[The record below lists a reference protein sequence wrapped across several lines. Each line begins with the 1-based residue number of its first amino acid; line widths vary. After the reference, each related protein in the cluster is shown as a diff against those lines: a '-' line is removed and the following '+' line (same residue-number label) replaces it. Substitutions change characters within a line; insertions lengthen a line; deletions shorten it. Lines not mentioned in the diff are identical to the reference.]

1 MEQIFK
7 QLGYIRKINEKTFR
21 DRGYRVVFKVAMS
34 NIEKLKKKISDSI
47 KQKKDLK
54 NFEDKEKKILRKNNR
69 ILFDK
74 IIKDDEFQKELN
86 TLISHMNKN
95 LKGFEFPY
103 KCTYEEYDNS
113 YIGRLQLEFCLN
125 DNQIKNPEFIG
136 ENRVLATLA
145 VDEGFNEITISD
157 WDSNAD
163 QLKFSK
169 NEIKKAQ
176 SEFIS
181 LVTNVISKQNFK

>member
-1 MEQIFK
+1 
-7 QLGYIRKINEKTFR
+7 
-21 DRGYRVVFKVAMS
+21 
-34 NIEKLKKKISDSI
+34 
-47 KQKKDLK
+47 
-54 NFEDKEKKILRKNNR
+54 
-69 ILFDK
+69 
-74 IIKDDEFQKELN
+74 
-86 TLISHMNKN
+86 MNKN

-103 KCTYEEYDNS
+103 KCTYQEYDND
-113 YIGRLQLEFCLN
+113 YIGRIQLEFCLN
-125 DNQIKNPEFIG
+125 DNKVKNPEYFS

-176 SEFIS
+176 SEFIN
-181 LVTNVISKQNFK
+181 LVTSIISKQNFK